1 MLKWEETI
9 VKKLIAIIMI
19 LMIIL
24 IGMFVYK
31 KIAISTHT
39 VDMEEIENIENY
51 LKQIYMWKEVTREA
65 LPYFEEINQANE
77 NWIWEVVKKNLEEY
91 EVTKEQI
98 QTKAIELFG
107 ENFQKQFPKE
117 GTSYLPYD
125 EQNNLYYA
133 EEISLDQQEDSFCL
147 NQIQKHEDGYEV
159 EIIEYIEDYSQE
171 LEQGNDTIILRNI
184 AGDEIEKVP
193 AKEESQIQELVK
205 NKIDRFQ
212 KKKIILKKEKE
223 KLYVQKVF

>member
-19 LMIIL
+19 LIIIL

-39 VDMEEIENIENY
+39 INMEEIENIENY

-65 LPYFEEINQANE
+65 LPCFEEINQANE

-212 KKKIILKKEKE
+212 KKKIILKKENE

>member
-1 MLKWEETI
+1 M
-9 VKKLIAIIMI
+9 
-19 LMIIL
+19 
-24 IGMFVYK
+24 
-31 KIAISTHT
+31 
-39 VDMEEIENIENY
+39 
-51 LKQIYMWKEVTREA
+51 
-65 LPYFEEINQANE
+65 
-77 NWIWEVVKKNLEEY
+77 
-91 EVTKEQI
+91 
-98 QTKAIELFG
+98 
-107 ENFQKQFPKE
+107 
-117 GTSYLPYD
+117 PYD

>member
-39 VDMEEIENIENY
+39 VDMGEIENIENY

>member
-9 VKKLIAIIMI
+9 VKKLIAIIII
-19 LMIIL
+19 LIIIL

-39 VDMEEIENIENY
+39 INMEEIENIENY

-65 LPYFEEINQANE
+65 LPCFEEINQANE

-212 KKKIILKKEKE
+212 KKKIILKKENE